1 MISGFLQYKS
11 ESEDHEKAVVQLHG
25 CSWTIYLEMQYCFL
39 VQVQQK
45 DLKTVSKT
53 CLFQHAGKT
62 MSFTQEETD
71 VTPVRSEQQAVQDGT
86 LGCIFVVK

>member
-1 MISGFLQYKS
+1 MKKLSYSCMDVPGQFTLS
-11 ESEDHEKAVVQLHG
+11 
-25 CSWTIYLEMQYCFL
+25 CSTVSLSRL
-39 VQVQQK
+39 SRKK

-71 VTPVRSEQQAVQDGT
+71 VPSVRSEQQPVQDGT
-86 LGCIFVVK
+86 LGCVFVVK